1 MPILV
6 ILIKIVFATKFFKSW
21 DYVSIRLSHMLN
33 GPLYFLDDIGQVK
46 LIYLWLSI
54 ALQIVK
60 WLSGEQ

>member
-46 LIYLWLSI
+46 LIYL
-54 ALQIVK
+54 
-60 WLSGEQ
+60 